1 MHEYLW
7 GMLTMATSIAALFF
21 WRYWRIG
28 RERLFLFLSFAFVA
42 FSASWVAIAM
52 IRPSYEHRH
61 VVYLLRLVAFAA
73 IMIGIADKNGRSR
86 LSLTAGSRVTR
97 RGASPRPPSP

>member
-42 FSASWVAIAM
+42 LSTSWIALAI
-52 IRPSYEHRH
+52 IGRSHEHRH

-73 IMIGIADKNGRSR
+73 IMIGIADKNRRSR